1 MAGTTTGRSRWLV
14 LIQLAITNQKR
25 ASVERGCSKVLT
37 FSQRSETAPWIRQD
51 PKPLRTPA
59 GTANFGGVAGST
71 SLTGTHQA
79 NCSVWSKMLPDDFR
93 TLGQLEGHHCRG
105 IRRDCRFTTS
115 GTGPSRPPTPRYA
128 RPPQMAADT
137 DVTAD
142 SKCIERPSPRW
153 FSARRASM
161 GPRSIDRGPIE
172 ARRAE
177 NQRGDGL
184 SMHLLSA
191 VTSVSAAICGGRAY
205 RGVGGRDGPVP
216 DVVKRQSLLIPR
228 QLWPSSCPKVR
239 KSSGSILLH

>member
-1 MAGTTTGRSRWLV
+1 MADTTTERSRWLV

-142 SKCIERPSPRW
+142 TKCIERPSPRW

-161 GPRSIDRGPIE
+161 GPRSIDRGTPAGFGVPGANGMASMGIE
-172 ARRAE
+172 RCQGGPRTSRA
-177 NQRGDGL
+177 
-184 SMHLLSA
+184 
-191 VTSVSAAICGGRAY
+191 SAAMVSQCIWCRRLSLAGCG
-205 RGVGGRDGPVP
+205 
-216 DVVKRQSLLIPR
+216 KNN
-228 QLWPSSCPKVR
+228 
-239 KSSGSILLH
+239 

>member
-1 MAGTTTGRSRWLV
+1 MADTTTERSRWLV

-161 GPRSIDRGPIE
+161 GPRSIDRGTPAGFGVPGANGMASMGIE
-172 ARRAE
+172 RCQGGPRTSRA
-177 NQRGDGL
+177 
-184 SMHLLSA
+184 
-191 VTSVSAAICGGRAY
+191 SAAMVSQCIWCRRLSLAGCG
-205 RGVGGRDGPVP
+205 
-216 DVVKRQSLLIPR
+216 KNN
-228 QLWPSSCPKVR
+228 
-239 KSSGSILLH
+239 